1 MTYDDERLGGLE
13 AGASPRRNTP
23 MGWGLSL
30 GLAGA
35 VALSAFVF
43 YGMVSK
49 RVVARGAT
57 VTVTQQSAPP
67 VGLPRGR

>member
-1 MTYDDERLGGLE
+1 MTYDHRPGDLEE
-13 AGASPRRNTP
+13 AGASRARG
-23 MGWGLSL
+23 MSWGLSL
-30 GLAGA
+30 GLAA
-35 VALSAFVF
+35 ALALSAFAF

-49 RVVARGAT
+49 RMVAHGST